1 MTTERVI
8 FIVLQTSDIPQPTTL
23 SEADVRDSL
32 SDDEAQGSVGM
43 DFVDPYPLMFPG
55 CGSF

>member
-1 MTTERVI
+1 MMKERVI
-8 FIVLQTSDIPQPTTL
+8 FIALQTSDIPQPTTV

-43 DFVDPYPLMFPG
+43 DFVDPSPLTFPG
-55 CGSF
+55 DGSF